1 MLNSVW
7 FYVPLWSHAA
17 TVRYVPSEPPVISGL
32 IRMVLGTHLLVMHE
46 SDSKNTSRR
55 QQIAANQMAILH
67 VMLLLSSL
75 CIPQI
80 SAAKEPPV
88 THGCQASLDR
98 TVLEFKRIG
107 AWGGRRNLRSGHS
120 PSTIRLNHFDERN
133 NYLLNGNN
141 NPWKGTR
148 DSFVEITVGEAGA
161 ANVGKSPK
169 FMVKIAKDIIL
180 SCPNVALVKFWTG
193 YEWGHE
199 VGLLEDGSIKMFDCH
214 NASRHSVG
222 QDIPWGKDDCCC

>member
-1 MLNSVW
+1 MGRLLGG
-7 FYVPLWSHAA
+7 PGSHAA
-17 TVRYVPSEPPVISGL
+17 TVRYVPSEPSVISGL
-32 IRMVLGTHLLVMHE
+32 TRMVLGTHSLVMHE

-55 QQIAANQMAILH
+55 QQIAANQIAILH
-67 VMLLLSSL
+67 MTLLVSSL
-75 CIPQI
+75 CVPQI
-80 SAAKEPPV
+80 SVAKEPSV
-88 THGCQASLDR
+88 TSGCQASFDR

-120 PSTIRLNHFDERN
+120 PSTIRLNNFDERN
-133 NYLLNGNN
+133 NYLLNGNS

-148 DSFVEITVGEAGA
+148 DSFVEIIVGEAGA

-169 FMVKIAKDIIL
+169 FMAKIAKDIIS

-199 VGLLEDGSIKMFDCH
+199 VGLL
-214 NASRHSVG
+214 
-222 QDIPWGKDDCCC
+222 